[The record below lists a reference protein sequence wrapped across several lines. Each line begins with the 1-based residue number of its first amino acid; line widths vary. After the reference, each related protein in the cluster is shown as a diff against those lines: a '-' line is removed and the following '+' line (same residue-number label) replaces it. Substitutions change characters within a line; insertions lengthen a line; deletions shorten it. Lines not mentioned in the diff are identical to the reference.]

1 MQPSISVIENKTRQT
16 KRRGNNTL
24 QLSTPFCCISRQA
37 KGCFAKKIKQCE
49 IKIYPLDKRTIILY
63 TQFCQLNKIF
73 RAGCK
78 SLPAVQPA
86 SASPSGEAHDQVKLL
101 GRRSQSGCKKMQV
114 KGGRVPASGMRVPA
128 PAPFAVALNVRPTP
142 GSERLRLF
150 LERKLPIPPSI
161 L

>member
-1 MQPSISVIENKTRQT
+1 M
-16 KRRGNNTL
+16 
-24 QLSTPFCCISRQA
+24 
-37 KGCFAKKIKQCE
+37 
-49 IKIYPLDKRTIILY
+49 
-63 TQFCQLNKIF
+63 
-73 RAGCK
+73 
-78 SLPAVQPA
+78 
-86 SASPSGEAHDQVKLL
+86 KLL

-142 GSERLRLF
+142 GSGRLRLF

>member
-1 MQPSISVIENKTRQT
+1 MSAKAAEDIPCRFHARQNSYLPVKMQPSISVIENKTRQT

-37 KGCFAKKIKQCE
+37 KGYFAKKIKQCE

-86 SASPSGEAHDQVKLL
+86 S
-101 GRRSQSGCKKMQV
+101 
-114 KGGRVPASGMRVPA
+114 
-128 PAPFAVALNVRPTP
+128 
-142 GSERLRLF
+142 
-150 LERKLPIPPSI
+150 RKA
-161 L
+161 